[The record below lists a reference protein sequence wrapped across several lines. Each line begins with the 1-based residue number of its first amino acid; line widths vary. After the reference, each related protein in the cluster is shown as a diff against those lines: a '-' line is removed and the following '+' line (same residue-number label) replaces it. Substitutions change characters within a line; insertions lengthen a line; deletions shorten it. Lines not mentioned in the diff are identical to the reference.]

1 MAKSPAGRHVLELH
15 GVGELIRS
23 LQALTPAME
32 NKVLRKAMRAG
43 AKPILAQA
51 KANAPVSDASSNQG
65 LKALSNNTANFGALF
80 GATEKQIA
88 KAQKRAVKQAVTT
101 PRKTK
106 QRYPGQLRD
115 SLKIRAMK
123 RKKGRIGYLVQS
135 RGGDFK
141 GDTYYAAFVEYGTS
155 KMAAR
160 GFIRAAFDTQKQ
172 TATDII
178 EREVTAGINQVA
190 AELRSK

>member
-1 MAKSPAGRHVLELH
+1 MAAGRQVLELK

-51 KANAPVSDASSNQG
+51 KSNAPVSDASSNSG
-65 LKALSNNTANFGALF
+65 LKALSSNTASFGALF

-101 PRKTK
+101 LRKAK
-106 QRYPGQLRD
+106 QSYPGQLRD
-115 SLKIRAMK
+115 SLKIRSMK

-135 RGGDFK
+135 RSGDFK
-141 GDTYYAAFVEYGTS
+141 GDYYAAFVEYGTS
-155 KMAAR
+155 NKPAN

-172 TATDII
+172 TANDII
-178 EREVTAGINQVA
+178 EREVTAGINQLA
-190 AELRSK
+190 AELRSKANG